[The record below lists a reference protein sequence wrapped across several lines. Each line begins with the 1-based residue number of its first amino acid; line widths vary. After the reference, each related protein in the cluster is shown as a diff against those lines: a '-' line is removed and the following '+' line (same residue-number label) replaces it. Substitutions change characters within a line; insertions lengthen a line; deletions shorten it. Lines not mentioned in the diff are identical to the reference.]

1 LTELLVRHG
10 GIYVPYL
17 DQKALVTHILA
28 TNLTP
33 TKRKEFASYKVAI
46 PDWLVASVKEGKL
59 LDWRIFSLLAPSKQD
74 SPRKTGMEEEKDRM
88 GTQTG
93 QKSLFSMMGKSQ
105 AKGKAKAKEAQHP
118 RPVTPPIASTST
130 SSKPVNETRESLSE
144 RGARLAKSAMDLER
158 QAAIGA
164 AQAFFQPRKAPPTPV
179 RPATPPTPTKQNPST
194 TSTESTDPPPP
205 PHGTKSSNP
214 PISSNLPATT
224 DSPHPPNGVTSSW
237 LPQRK
242 RDDRTTALINDPA
255 WLAQHTSASPDFLQ
269 AYFAQSRLHHLSSF
283 KEDLKILV
291 ASRQAGKVISRKKK
305 LTGTAADGRTIF
317 HVDFD
322 CFFVSAGLTSRGE
335 LRGKPIAVCHARGAG
350 DSLSSTSEIASCSY
364 EARDFGVK
372 NGMR

>member
-1 LTELLVRHG
+1 
-10 GIYVPYL
+10 
-17 DQKALVTHILA
+17 
-28 TNLTP
+28 
-33 TKRKEFASYKVAI
+33 
-46 PDWLVASVKEGKL
+46 
-59 LDWRIFSLLAPSKQD
+59 
-74 SPRKTGMEEEKDRM
+74 MEEEKDRM

-105 AKGKAKAKEAQHP
+105 ARGKGKEVQQP
-118 RPVTPPIASTST
+118 RPVTPPMASTST
-130 SSKPVNETRESLSE
+130 ASKPVIETRESLSE
-144 RGARLAKSAMDLER
+144 RGARLAKSAMHIER

-164 AQAFFQPRKAPPTPV
+164 AQAFFQPRKVPPTPV
-179 RPATPPTPTKQNPST
+179 RPATPPTPTKPNQAS
-194 TSTESTDPPPP
+194 TSTEPSDTPLPPPP
-205 PHGTKSSNP
+205 PPPLQSKSSNP

-291 ASRQAGKVISRKKK
+291 ASRQAGKVITRKKK